1 MTSILSPG
9 KLNDLLARAGGYLRC
24 PLLLVIRLYWGW
36 QFFLTGRGKWSDL
49 SRPTAFF
56 ASLHI
61 PAPHLNAII
70 VAVTECVGGL
80 LFAVGLGT
88 RFVAPIFIF
97 EMIVAYATSEPEAL
111 HALFGQFDADKFVA
125 AQPFQFLFAALI
137 VFAFGPGKLAL
148 DTLVFKRS
156 AAERN

>member
-1 MTSILSPG
+1 MNSSLLG
-9 KLNDLLARAGGYLRC
+9 KVNHLLAVIGRFLQC

-49 SRPTAFF
+49 SRPTQFF

-70 VAVTECVGGL
+70 VAVTECIGGL
-80 LFAVGLGT
+80 MFAAGLGA
-88 RFVAPIFIF
+88 RFVASIFIF

-111 HALFGQFDADKFVA
+111 HALFGHFDADKFVA
-125 AQPFQFLFAALI
+125 ASPFQFLLAALI
-137 VFAFGPGKLAL
+137 VFAFGPGKIAL
-148 DTLVFKRS
+148 DTLIFKPS
-156 AAERN
+156 APRN